1 VGAVR
6 ARRFFLVTQIVLTVL
21 VACRAA
27 PSTGEAPRAT
37 ATTASSGGANASA
50 APLRSALLV
59 VAAGDI
65 ACDAEPRTSGD
76 RCRYGDT
83 ARLIDGRGIDGVL
96 ALGDEQYDV
105 GAYRAFVDHFGPAW
119 GDAARQIF
127 PVPGNHE
134 YAQDPTSSA
143 SGYFRYFGD
152 AVRGPDDAGYY
163 SYDLG
168 SCPDAPCWHMIA
180 LNSMLCFA
188 HGGCGQPADRTSA
201 RPGEAMWRWLR
212 GDLAEHPNDEYPC
225 TLAYWHHPLFSVSTE
240 SGPSAAVRPLWRLLQ
255 RGGADVVLNGHSH
268 NYQRWAPQ
276 TATGVRDPEG
286 IRAFVVGTGGASRY
300 PVSDAD
306 PATLEKVNDD
316 AFGVLRLALKPDG
329 YEWQFVTVPGDP
341 AFTDASTGTVAC
353 H

>member
-1 VGAVR
+1 MGAR
-6 ARRFFLVTQIVLTVL
+6 GSLLVSALILAL
-21 VACRAA
+21 LSACSAA
-27 PSTGEAPRAT
+27 PSISIGERSGAT
-37 ATTASSGGANASA
+37 ARSGSDRASA
-50 APLRSALLV
+50 PLLKSALLV

-65 ACDAEPRTSGD
+65 ACDAEPRTDGD
-76 RCRYGDT
+76 ACRYGDT
-83 ARLIDGRGIDGVL
+83 SRLIDGRGVDAVL

-105 GAYRAFVDHFGPAW
+105 GGYGAFVDHFGPTW
-119 GDAARQIF
+119 GEAAGQIF

-134 YAQDPTSSA
+134 YAQDPSSSA

-152 AVRGPDDAGYY
+152 ASRGPDDAGYY

-168 SCPDAPCWHMIA
+168 ACPDEPCWHVVA

-188 HGGCGQPADRTSA
+188 RGDCDRPADPTSP

-212 GDLAEHPNDEYPC
+212 RDLARHGNDEYPC

-240 SGPSAAVRPLWRLLQ
+240 SGPSSAVQPLWKLLQ
-255 RGGADVVLNGHSH
+255 RAGADVVLNGHSH

-276 TATGVRDPEG
+276 TPTGAPDPEG
-286 IRAFVVGTGGASRY
+286 IREFVVGTGGASHY
-300 PVSDAD
+300 PLSDVD
-306 PATLEKVNDD
+306 PATLAKANDD

-329 YEWQFVTVPGDP
+329 YQWQFVTVPGEPSFD
-341 AFTDASTGTVAC
+341 DSSTGTVSC